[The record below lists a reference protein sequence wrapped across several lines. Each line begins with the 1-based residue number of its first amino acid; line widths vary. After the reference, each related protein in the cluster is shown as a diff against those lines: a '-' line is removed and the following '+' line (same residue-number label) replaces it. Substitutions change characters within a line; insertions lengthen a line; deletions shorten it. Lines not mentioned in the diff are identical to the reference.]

1 MTVVELSE
9 TAELDRLIFET
20 DTWWALPV
28 EDQAALRHRLATRAA
43 RHHLEH
49 NPGYRNFAEAAGF
62 DVDTFTDLSQV
73 PQVPAT
79 VFKRTDLRSV
89 QVADCSLFV
98 SSGTSSGTRS
108 RVWRDDTTL
117 QRLVGSLRPD
127 GDIWGDLYRDVDLDT
142 DGTTLHMGPSRAEA
156 KGVWISYV
164 MTMIEMFTATTH
176 YLRDGVL
183 HVEAAAQDL
192 RRAVAGDE
200 FVAIAGPPVFV
211 AELLR
216 HLDDRDLRCA
226 ARDRVVVITGGGWKK
241 DQTTRID
248 PAALRDLAVRVLGL
262 RSTEQ
267 VRDVFNQVELNTAFV
282 ECEHHHKHVPP
293 WVEVIVRDPADLS
306 PLPAGT
312 TGLLSYVDPSATS
325 YPCFL
330 LSEDFGAIEVDRCP
344 CGRRGTTVTPRRRLA
359 AATHHGC
366 ALRLATTTRLG

>member
-28 EDQAALRHRLATRAA
+28 SDQAALRHRLVTRAV

-49 NPGYRNFAEAAGF
+49 NRGYRDFAEAAGF
-62 DVDTFTDLSQV
+62 DVDTCNDLSRV
-73 PQVPAT
+73 PQVPTT
-79 VFKRTDLRSV
+79 VFKRTDLRSTAA
-89 QVADCSLFV
+89 ADCSLFV

-127 GDIWGDLYRDVDLDT
+127 GDIWGDLYRDVDLDS
-142 DGTTLHMGPSRAEA
+142 DGTTLHLGPSRVEA

-183 HVEAAAQDL
+183 HVAAAAQDL
-192 RRAVAGDE
+192 RRAVASGE

-211 AELLR
+211 AELLH

-226 ARDRVVVITGGGWKK
+226 AGDRVVVITGGGWKK
-241 DQTTRID
+241 DQTTRVD

-262 RSTEQ
+262 RSAEQ

-282 ECEHHHKHVPP
+282 ECEHHNKHVPP
-293 WVEVIVRDPADLS
+293 WVEVVVRDPADLS